1 MGNRIYRMSSSNSSA
16 SCRPDLLRVVLD
28 LLRVVRVF
36 TLSFHHCPYL
46 SYILE
51 TQVLNS
57 KHSFEASL
65 AQPYR
70 FTTPK
75 KSYMPLVFF

>member
-1 MGNRIYRMSSSNSSA
+1 MHKVEMKY
-16 SCRPDLLRVVLD
+16 LR
-28 LLRVVRVF
+28 
-36 TLSFHHCPYL
+36 

-57 KHSFEASL
+57 KHLFEASL
-65 AQPYR
+65 AQSYR
-70 FTTPK
+70 ISTPK